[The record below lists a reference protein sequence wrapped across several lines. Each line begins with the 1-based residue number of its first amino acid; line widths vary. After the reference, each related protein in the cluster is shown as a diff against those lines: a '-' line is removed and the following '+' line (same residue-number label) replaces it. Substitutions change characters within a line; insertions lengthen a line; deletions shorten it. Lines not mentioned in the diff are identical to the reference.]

1 MSWNWLN
8 MFETILSFT
17 AFSALCSLAIYTV
30 SRKRTISNAA
40 VSFSFLVLASVEAT
54 DRLLLNASYDPII
67 LQKAILLIESLL
79 PAALIF
85 LGLTYARQSSGKAVP
100 HFWRA
105 LLGGAFIFPVIAL
118 VFPAD
123 KFFYAPDLQIEHML
137 FLGTIG
143 YWFYMGIMIYC
154 ILSLVNLE
162 ATFSSTSGA
171 DRWRIKFEVIG
182 MSGILSVLIFY
193 YSQGLLYRTI
203 NMNLVPVRSGIFIIA
218 SVLIGYSKLFRGNNV
233 KIEVSRFILF
243 RSLTLVTIGF
253 YLLLL
258 GLIGEGMRY
267 LGVSFSRDL
276 SIFIAFASGIAILVA
291 ISSGRL
297 RRKMTVL
304 VNKHFYP
311 HKYDYRTEWLRF
323 TEQLALCRSILEVQ
337 EAILAACRQ
346 TFGLQ
351 SASLYLFD
359 REKRRLSLAAT
370 HNLPGRTLELPVTTP
385 LVSYLREKGRVFSSF
400 DTEYVPT
407 SEEAAFIE
415 KSGAKQIVPLMEN
428 DDVEGFIVFG
438 EQLIRE
444 KFNYEDYD
452 LMKTFARQAILAL
465 MNMRLSEELAETREM
480 AAVAR
485 ISSFVVH
492 DLKNLASNL
501 SLLLNNS
508 EEYIDEP
515 EFQKDMIETIRNTLK
530 KMQTLMQRLKRIP
543 DKTELRTEL
552 ADIDLLVRETVHE
565 VRRSRP
571 VAKILHQGCSVQAI
585 VDVEEVKK
593 VILNLVLNALDA
605 VGEEGTVSIE
615 TGMNGKCLYMKV
627 KDNGCG
633 MTEEFMKADLFK
645 PFRST
650 KKKGLGIGLY
660 QCKQIIEGHRGKI
673 SAESTVGRG
682 SIFTVYLTLPGHEE
696 V

>member
-1 MSWNWLN
+1 

-17 AFSALCSLAIYTV
+17 SFSVLCSLAIFTAW
-30 SRKRTISNAA
+30 RKRTISNATF
-40 VSFSFLVLASVEAT
+40 SFSLLLLASVEAT

-67 LQKAILLIESLL
+67 LQKATLFIESLL
-79 PAALIF
+79 PGAFIS
-85 LGLTYARQSSGKAVP
+85 LGLTYLRQSSGKAIP
-100 HFWRA
+100 HFWKA

-118 VFPAD
+118 GYPVD
-123 KFFYAPDLQIEHML
+123 KFYYAPDLQTEQML
-137 FLGTIG
+137 FLGATG
-143 YWFYMGIMIYC
+143 YWFYMGIMTYC

-162 ATFSSTSGA
+162 ATFSSTSGT

-233 KIEVSRFILF
+233 RIKVSRFILF
-243 RSLTLVTIGF
+243 RSLTLVTIGG

-267 LGVSFSRDL
+267 LGVSVSRDL

-291 ISSGRL
+291 LSSGRL
-297 RRKMTVL
+297 RRTMTVL

-311 HKYDYRTEWLRF
+311 HKYDYRTEWLKF
-323 TEQLALCRSILEVQ
+323 TEQLALCRSIFDVQ
-337 EAILAACRQ
+337 EAILASYRQ

-359 REKRRLSLAAT
+359 SELRRLSLAAT
-370 HNLPGRTLELPVTTP
+370 HNLPGRMLELPATTP
-385 LVSYLREKGRVFSSF
+385 LISYFREKGRIFSSS
-400 DTEYVPT
+400 DGEYVPAF
-407 SEEAAFIE
+407 EEATFIE
-415 KSGAKQIVPLMEN
+415 KSGAKHIVPLMDN
-428 DDVEGFIVFG
+428 GNVQGFIVFG
-438 EQLIRE
+438 DQLIRE
-444 KFNYEDYD
+444 KFTYEDYD
-452 LMKTFARQAILAL
+452 LMKTFARQAVLSL
-465 MNMRLSEELAETREM
+465 MNMRLSEELAATREM

-515 EFQKDMIETIRNTLK
+515 EFQKDMIGTIRNTLK
-530 KMQTLMQRLKRIP
+530 EMQTLMQRLKKIP
-543 DKTELRTEL
+543 DKTELRAEL
-552 ADIDLLVRETVHE
+552 VDIDLLVRATVDE

-571 VAKILHQGCSVQAI
+571 GARILHQGCSVQAI

-605 VGEEGTVSIE
+605 VREKGTVSVQ
-615 TGMNGKCLYMKV
+615 TGMNGKSLYIKV
-627 KDNGCG
+627 KDDGCG
-633 MTEEFMKADLFK
+633 MTEEFMNADLFK

-660 QCKQIIEGHRGKI
+660 QCKQIIEGHGGKI
-673 SAESTVGRG
+673 GAESTVGRG
-682 SIFTVYLTLPGHEE
+682 SIFTVYLTPPGREE

>member
-1 MSWNWLN
+1 

-17 AFSALCSLAIYTV
+17 AFSVLCGLSIYTAL
-30 SRKRTISNAA
+30 RKRTISNAA
-40 VSFSFLVLASVEAT
+40 VSFSFLILASVEAT

-67 LQKAILLIESLL
+67 LQKSILFIESLL
-79 PAALIF
+79 PVTLIF
-85 LGLTYARQSSGKAVP
+85 LGLTYARQSSGKAIP

-105 LLGGAFIFPVIAL
+105 LLGGAFIFPIIAL

-123 KFFYAPDLQIEHML
+123 KFFYAPDLQTEHML

-233 KIEVSRFILF
+233 RIEVSRFILF

-291 ISSGRL
+291 LSSGRL
-297 RRKMTVL
+297 RRKMAVL

-323 TEQLALCRSILEVQ
+323 TEQLALCRSIIEVQ

-370 HNLPGRTLELPVTTP
+370 HNLPGRTLEFPVTTP
-385 LVSYLREKGRVFSSF
+385 LISYFREKGRIFNSF

-407 SEEAAFIE
+407 FEEAAFIE

-428 DDVEGFIVFG
+428 DDVQGFIVFG

-444 KFNYEDYD
+444 KFTYEDYA

-543 DKTELRTEL
+543 DKTEMRTEL

-571 VAKILHQGCSVQAI
+571 EAKILHQGSSVQAI

-593 VILNLVLNALDA
+593 VIVNLVLNALDA
-605 VGEEGTVSIE
+605 VGEKGTVSVE
-615 TGMNGKCLYMKV
+615 TGMNGKGLYIKV

-633 MTEEFMKADLFK
+633 MTEEFMNADLFK

-660 QCKQIIEGHRGKI
+660 HCKQIIEAHRGKI
-673 SAESTVGRG
+673 GAESTVGIG
-682 SIFTVYLTLPGHEE
+682 SIFTVYLTPPGHEE